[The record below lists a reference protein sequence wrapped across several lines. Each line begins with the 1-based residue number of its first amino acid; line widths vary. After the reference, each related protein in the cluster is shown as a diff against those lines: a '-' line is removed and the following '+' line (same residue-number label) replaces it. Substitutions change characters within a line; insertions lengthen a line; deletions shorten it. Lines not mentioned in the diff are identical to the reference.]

1 MKNEINKS
9 NDYYGFKTNYLFK
22 MKMRKDIN
30 ISVNE
35 NENKLFWPLGFY
47 NISEYEFSMENILN
61 DMHHQW
67 RNINLYKLF
76 LPNLRKIHTHTN
88 TFTHTYIQISQWE
101 RETISTWLQ
110 DDRFGYRT
118 RRQVSTNFIDRLMEE
133 IEI

>member
-22 MKMRKDIN
+22 MKMRKDIY

-35 NENKLFWPLGFY
+35 NEKKLPQPLGFY

-76 LPNLRKIHTHTN
+76 LPNLRKIHTHTQ
-88 TFTHTYIQISQWE
+88 TLSHTHTYKYHNEKGRQSP
-101 RETISTWLQ
+101 L
-110 DDRFGYRT
+110 GYKMT
-118 RRQVSTNFIDRLMEE
+118 DLVTGLEDKFLLTL
-133 IEI
+133 

>member
-22 MKMRKDIN
+22 MKMRKDIY

-35 NENKLFWPLGFY
+35 NEKKLPQPLGFY

-88 TFTHTYIQISQWE
+88 TFTHTHTYKYHNEKGRQSP
-101 RETISTWLQ
+101 L
-110 DDRFGYRT
+110 GYKMT
-118 RRQVSTNFIDRLMEE
+118 DLVTGLEDKFLLTL
-133 IEI
+133 

>member
-1 MKNEINKS
+1 MRL
-9 NDYYGFKTNYLFK
+9 TNLMIITGLRQIICLKWKWEKIF
-22 MKMRKDIN
+22 
-30 ISVNE
+30 ISHSLNE
-35 NENKLFWPLGFY
+35 NEKKLPQPLGFY

-61 DMHHQW
+61 DMHHKW

-118 RRQVSTNFIDRLMEE
+118 WRQVSTNFIDRLMEE